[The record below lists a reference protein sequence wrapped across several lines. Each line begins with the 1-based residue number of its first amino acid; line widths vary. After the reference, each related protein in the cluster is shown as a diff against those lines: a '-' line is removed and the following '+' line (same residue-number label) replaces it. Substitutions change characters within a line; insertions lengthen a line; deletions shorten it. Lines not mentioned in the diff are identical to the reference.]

1 MESAEPK
8 KRCMI
13 CGKEAGLA
21 RGGICASCQERIR
34 REAMGEQ
41 KAAADTADKELSRH
55 GVTPSKK
62 SF

>member
-8 KRCMI
+8 
-13 CGKEAGLA
+13 KEAGLA

-41 KAAADTADKELSRH
+41 KAAPDTADKELSRH